1 MKFSV
6 LMSIYYKEIPEYF
19 NRAMQSIWDEQTIKP
34 DEIVLVQ
41 DGKLTDDLCKIIDK
55 LNWVKY

>member
-6 LMSIYYKEIPEYF
+6 LMSIYHKEKAEYF
-19 NRAMQSIWDEQTIKP
+19 NRAMQSIWDEQTMKP

-41 DGKLTDDLCKIIDK
+41 DG
-55 LNWVKY
+55 